1 MLSTALVSV
10 ECWPAAG
17 QPSVGPARP
26 QCGDRS
32 SAVQRNNDR
41 VRLRRDGE
49 RSAAT
54 TRSVLPHKHSPHR
67 CLFVVLY
74 SEAAEAVADN
84 EDGNGDSEKCG
95 RDRSEK
101 VGSTGMLNRH
111 SLSSLRRRKQF
122 PRKPSSWRHPGGTV
136 SETEET
142 DFSEC
147 ETDSATERADRRK
160 PNYVHSFT
168 FSSLSRFRIRHNS
181 GQSDL
186 TGKHG
191 SKSPSC
197 LSQLSIEGR
206 TEEEKLV
213 LGNSAGQ
220 DSSKQDWIELAQQIA
235 SPARSPNR
243 KLKEATDKVGDKLRA
258 LSQKFK
264 ENREKDKG
272 KTELSNARS
281 SSAGRSETIEEETF
295 EDVEAERAG
304 VIRAYSLNS
313 KLITKPL
320 LQSHSSTESND
331 IPTPR
336 GTPGKAKKKLLLKK
350 TRTVETEYHGQSHS
364 GSQKRKSHLILKS
377 SQQKPTTDWSPDS
390 SCSERLDCSTTADL
404 PSDDCSDS
412 FSPVDC
418 LSRDFP
424 FTFPEV
430 FRQAIEE
437 VDNLANLTQKCV
449 KEAEILPNEAESDL
463 DSEQENMTGGD
474 SGCSELNSETGQLC
488 ANQTGKSQQKTREK
502 AASVKLEEKSTKQSK
517 LCSPIHSI
525 NDCTGHRSR
534 PGSKRRR
541 KKDSSKNNSN
551 SELKIS
557 IQGCNPQRSASYS
570 ALESD
575 IETECRALRTC
586 MSSSPSPG
594 SSTLPRSSSGTRRPA
609 ELPVCRT
616 SVLSLQLEG
625 AFPQSLCV
633 ESVDREDTTSPST
646 SHRTGHSVLQSR
658 QNYRPLP

>member
-1 MLSTALVSV
+1 M
-10 ECWPAAG
+10 
-17 QPSVGPARP
+17 
-26 QCGDRS
+26 
-32 SAVQRNNDR
+32 
-41 VRLRRDGE
+41 
-49 RSAAT
+49 
-54 TRSVLPHKHSPHR
+54 
-67 CLFVVLY
+67 
-74 SEAAEAVADN
+74 ADN
-84 EDGNGDSEKCG
+84 EEGNGDHSEKSG
-95 RDRSEK
+95 RDRSME
-101 VGSTGMLNRH
+101 VGSTGMLTRH

-147 ETDSATERADRRK
+147 ETDSATEKSDRRK

-186 TGKHG
+186 TGKQG

-197 LSQLSIEGR
+197 LSQLGIEGK

-264 ENREKDKG
+264 ENREKDRG

-350 TRTVETEYHGQSHS
+350 SRTVETEYQGQSHS

-377 SQQKPTTDWSPDS
+377 SEQEPTTDRSPDS
-390 SCSERLDCSTTADL
+390 SCSERLDCSATADL

-463 DSEQENMTGGD
+463 DSEQENMTGGE
-474 SGCSELNSETGQLC
+474 SGCSETGQLC
-488 ANQTGKSQQKTREK
+488 ANQTGKNQQKTREK
-502 AASVKLEEKSTKQSK
+502 AAPVKLEEKSTKQSK
-517 LCSPIHSI
+517 LCSPSIHNI
-525 NDCTGHRSR
+525 NECSGHRSR

-541 KKDSSKNNSN
+541 KKDSSRNNSN

-586 MSSSPSPG
+586 LSSSPSPGSSPAAAPRSPGTFSG

-633 ESVDREDTTSPST
+633 ESADREDTTSPST
-646 SHRTGHSVLQSR
+646 SHRTGHSVLQSQ
-658 QNYRPLP
+658 QNYIGSYSNTMAVGETNPNM